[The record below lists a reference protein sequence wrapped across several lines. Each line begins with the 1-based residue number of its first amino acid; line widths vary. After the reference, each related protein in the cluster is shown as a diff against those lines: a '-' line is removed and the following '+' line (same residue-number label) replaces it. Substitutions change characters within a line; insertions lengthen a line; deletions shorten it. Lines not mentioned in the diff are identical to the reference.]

1 MAKQTNIGWVE
12 DPRYHYRLKLR
23 NKVGINARPIHLSPE
38 EDAWLDIHLDKLI
51 SKGVIGLVLL
61 DE

>member
-23 NKVGINARPIHLSPE
+23 NKAGINARPIQLCPE
-38 EDAWLDIHLDKLI
+38 EDAWMDIHLDKLV
-51 SKGVIGLVLL
+51 SKGGNGLILP